1 MARDERDGIEADLR
15 RLLAR
20 ARLAPSDA
28 EFKNLIATVR
38 DSRTAAAKLRV
49 GLSRND
55 EPAFGLPP
63 RRQG

>member
-1 MARDERDGIEADLR
+1 MAMDERDGIEDDLR

-28 EFKNLIATVR
+28 VFKNLIATVR
-38 DSRTAAAKLRV
+38 DSRAAAAKLLVR
-49 GLSRND
+49 LSRND